1 MSLSE
6 SENISLIYLGTRG
19 GGARLLR
26 DLSIKWNSESRLG
39 SIYVREDCEFS
50 SELQGDVHQFKLPRN
65 RLLLLVPSY
74 RRKFANSFIPLL
86 QKGSSNNL
94 LFIMS
99 HPWNPYLL
107 KRLNKSRIRTI
118 AIIHDDRPH
127 LGEIWPTRQ
136 HLLKEY
142 KHAKL
147 IVFLSQHVAKSFNK
161 KIDSLI
167 LSLDALPLVQATAKI
182 QRILVPG
189 RIRKYKGLS
198 KVLEHLMH
206 VPTDYELVIA
216 GQGKFKLAE
225 TSGRKIN
232 FQNRW
237 LSPNDFE
244 TLIMESSHVLLPY
257 LEATQSGVISIAKL
271 YNCRVLI
278 NDVGGLIEQ
287 LENYQNWSLIPKNP
301 QDISNV
307 LENHVGI
314 SNVPT
319 SSKNSIFDLPKII
332 SGSSR

>member
-50 SELQGDVHQFKLPRN
+50 SELHGDVHQFKLPRN
-65 RLLLLVPSY
+65 RLVLLVPSY
-74 RRKFANSFIPLL
+74 RRKFANLFIPLL

-107 KRLNKSRIRTI
+107 KRLKKSRIQTI
-118 AIIHDDRPH
+118 SIIHDDRPH

-142 KHAKL
+142 KRSKL
-147 IVFLSQHVAKSFNK
+147 IVFLSQHVAKSFNEK
-161 KIDSLI
+161 ADSLI
-167 LSLDALPLVQATAKI
+167 LSLDALPLVEAKAKI

-189 RIRKYKGLS
+189 RIRKYKGLP
-198 KVLEHLMH
+198 KVLDYLMH
-206 VPTDYELVIA
+206 VPNDYQIVIA
-216 GQGKFKLAE
+216 GQGKFKLAD
-225 TSGRKIN
+225 TYTRKIHL
-232 FQNRW
+232 QNRW
-237 LSPNDFE
+237 FSANDFE

-257 LEATQSGVISIAKL
+257 LEATQSGVISIARL

-287 LENYQNWSLIPKNP
+287 LEDYPNWSLIPKNP
-301 QDISNV
+301 QDIPNILDYYVDKSNAS
-307 LENHVGI
+307 I
-314 SNVPT
+314 I
-319 SSKNSIFDLPKII
+319 SKNSIFDLPKII
-332 SGSSR
+332 SGSLR

>member
-1 MSLSE
+1 MGLSE

-26 DLSIKWNSESRLG
+26 DLSIKWNSENRLG
-39 SIYVREDCEFS
+39 SIFVRQDCEFL
-50 SELQGDVHQFKLPRN
+50 SELKGDVHQFRLPYS
-65 RLLLLVPSY
+65 RLLLLTPLY

-107 KRLNKSRIRTI
+107 KRLNKSRIQTI
-118 AIIHDDRPH
+118 SIIHDDRPH
-127 LGEIWPTRQ
+127 LGEIWPTRR

-142 KHAKL
+142 KYADL
-147 IVFLSQHVAKSFNK
+147 VVFLSHHVAKSFNG
-161 KIDSLI
+161 KIGNLI
-167 LSLDALPLVQATAKI
+167 LSLDALPLVETTPKI

-189 RIRKYKGLS
+189 RIRKYKGLTS
-198 KVLEHLMH
+198 VFEHLMY

-216 GQGKFKLAE
+216 GQGKFKFRQ
-225 TSGRKIN
+225 TSERKIQL
-232 FQNRW
+232 QNRW
-237 LSPNDFE
+237 LSANDFE

-271 YNCRVLI
+271 YNCRILI

-287 LENYQNWSLIPKNP
+287 LEYYQNWSLIPKNP
-301 QDISNV
+301 QDILNV
-307 LENHVGI
+307 LDNYAGI
-314 SNVPT
+314 SHM
-319 SSKNSIFDLPKII
+319 SIGSKNSIFDLPKII
-332 SGSSR
+332 SSSLR